1 MVYPAVPQHLK
12 KLRTSHKVCVLRR
25 IKLATIGAPMQD
37 LANSSKVLAWNADG
51 EPSRRP
57 RSASFATMCN
67 TANALALAIAVAGV
81 VLGHHLVGFV
91 AGAVLCGVAEAQ
103 GRCGLSHIGM
113 IAPLK
118 CFAPRNWLKC
128 SLAYSIAG
136 LATAYLVGLAVAGLG
151 SLATVVLVPAFVFWA
166 AGAVALVVLLRAL
179 ELIRFKL
186 LQCDL
191 QTHRSWMAE
200 FGMTTVAG
208 MWGAHIGLA
217 FLTVIKHAGL
227 YPLALVAAGCG
238 LGGGEFVLVAFWVGR
253 ILPLWLAPS
262 ISGRSGDGVAIVDS
276 VCDAAQSFRVT
287 AVCGLA
293 ILGALCVA
301 CATSSVT
308 GFAGGLP

>member
-1 MVYPAVPQHLK
+1 M
-12 KLRTSHKVCVLRR
+12 T
-25 IKLATIGAPMQD
+25 QD
-37 LANSSKVLAWNADG
+37 LTTSSKVLAWNTDD
-51 EPSRRP
+51 EPSRR
-57 RSASFATMCN
+57 SNLYSFAMMCN
-67 TANALALAIAVAGV
+67 SANALALAIAGTGF
-81 VLGHHLVGFV
+81 VLGQHLVGFV

-136 LATAYLVGLAVAGLG
+136 LATSYLMGLLLAALG
-151 SLATVVLVPAFVFWA
+151 TLTATVLMPAYVFWA
-166 AGAVALVVLLRAL
+166 AGTVALVVLLRAL
-179 ELIRFKL
+179 KLLRFKL

-191 QTHRSWMAE
+191 QTHRRWMAE
-200 FGMTTVAG
+200 FNMTTVAG

-227 YPLALVAAGCG
+227 YPLALIVAGCG

-253 ILPLWLAPS
+253 ILPLWLAPAL
-262 ISGRSGDGVAIVDS
+262 SGRSGDGVAITNEVR
-276 VCDAAQSFRVT
+276 DARRAFRVT

-293 ILGALCVA
+293 VLGALCVA
-301 CATSSVT
+301 LAST
-308 GFAGGLP
+308 GGPP